1 MHLFR
6 GLLLFF
12 KDTHRGHSCRSNH
25 QSPST
30 LLLLP
35 STTVFTLCFYPLR
48 GLCFFSFGNDDK
60 TAADCKSSLFVS
72 FNSCPSRKD
81 TLVNKYDIKFR
92 CKTGKTSLFFKSPF
106 CVCNRP
112 FISPLGFLLS
122 DPCAHSSQS
131 YHSSHD
137 TWLSS
142 ATPLSRARHSGIW
155 LMLSPSVVICLI
167 CPAFWDVSK
176 TSWMFPELAHS
187 WFPPGW
193 LADISHPALYT
204 VSLFFPLC
212 VCTWFPSESPLLHL
226 FKRRCRSTH
235 VHSCR
240 QKKR

>member
-1 MHLFR
+1 MTIARPFILLSWSCSESTNTICFSSPSSTSFFFHFSPRLQLMHLFR

-137 TWLSS
+137 T
-142 ATPLSRARHSGIW
+142 
-155 LMLSPSVVICLI
+155 
-167 CPAFWDVSK
+167 
-176 TSWMFPELAHS
+176 
-187 WFPPGW
+187 
-193 LADISHPALYT
+193 
-204 VSLFFPLC
+204 
-212 VCTWFPSESPLLHL
+212 
-226 FKRRCRSTH
+226 
-235 VHSCR
+235 
-240 QKKR
+240 